1 MDRSFSFAN
10 LSLCS
15 IHDNGLFSFLSL
27 DEIHKIPYIFSRE
40 RYSILGL
47 TGVLALMCCAV
58 MSTRGLSESFTSI
71 WSAIM
76 LLTLSIGGTMIMR
89 KFHNSMAVGFFMGG
103 VVAMSQMFFFLM
115 LIYIGYR
122 KDQKNDGLP
131 VVTESVMAFL
141 CLLQCILL
149 GTFAAILGAHRSEI
163 LEKQDENAP
172 GQDSFGT
179 TPYTRS

>member
-1 MDRSFSFAN
+1 MRASLSTYTALLAD
-10 LSLCS
+10 SLCGGS
-15 IHDNGLFSFLSL
+15 
-27 DEIHKIPYIFSRE
+27 SR
-40 RYSILGL
+40 RLIAGWWYSILGL
-47 TGVLALMCCAV
+47 TGLLALMSCAV

-71 WSAIM
+71 WSAMM

-115 LIYIGYR
+115 LIYLGYR
-122 KDQKNDGLP
+122 KDQKNDNLP
-131 VVTESVMAFL
+131 VVTETIMAFF
-141 CLLQCILL
+141 CLMQCVLL

-163 LEKQDENAP
+163 LEKHEENAP
-172 GQDSFGT
+172 RMGQDSFGE